1 MKSISFK
8 EDWHGVKSTA
18 QDIDI
23 WTFLVTSSGV
33 SVLGRAKL
41 FLKGNVGWFFITIFY
56 VEERSCWLLKPS
68 TAVLSGHPQL
78 HCAQAVVLCRNW
90 MHRWLY
96 SPGLEAVMFLWTV
109 KGFLC

>member
-41 FLKGNVGWFFITIFY
+41 FLKGNVGWLFI
-56 VEERSCWLLKPS
+56 
-68 TAVLSGHPQL
+68 
-78 HCAQAVVLCRNW
+78 
-90 MHRWLY
+90 
-96 SPGLEAVMFLWTV
+96 FLWLFY
-109 KGFLC
+109 FLCGREVMLAIEAQHSCPQWPPSAALCPGCCPLQKLDAQVVVQPWP